1 MDIDRF
7 MADNSPGWA
16 RLGELTLRAKDL
28 SGDEVRELSY
38 LYQRAA
44 GQLAYVQAH
53 FTDPAL
59 RAALTS
65 QVAGT
70 ASVLYGVRRRTW
82 WAARRFFSVTFPLAV
97 WEMRWFVLASGLALF
112 LPAIA
117 LGTWIANS
125 HAALSAS
132 APAAVRQAYLS
143 HDFASYYSSQP
154 SADFASEVY
163 TNNVLVAFE
172 AFAGGITFGV
182 LTLVALVSNGANLGF
197 AAGLFYAAH
206 HPGEFWGLVTPHGL
220 LELTSV
226 VLAGAAGLRIGWTL
240 IDPGDRPR
248 LSALAAEGQKAVVL
262 VLGTVLTLVVSGL
275 IEGFVTGSTLP
286 TPARVGI
293 GVTVEVIFLA
303 WVVFAGRAA
312 RSASSQA
319 TSSQATSS
327 RADAGSTADGGA
339 PAAGKPRL

>member
-16 RLGELTLRAKDL
+16 RLRELTLRAKDL
-28 SGDEVRELSY
+28 SGDEVRELSN

-53 FTDPAL
+53 FADPAL
-59 RAALTS
+59 RAALTR
-65 QVAGT
+65 QVADT
-70 ASVLYGVRRRTW
+70 ASVLYGARGRALW
-82 WAARRFFSVTFPLAV
+82 GARRFFSVTFPLAV
-97 WEMRWFVLASGLALF
+97 WELRWFVLVSALALF

-117 LGTWIANS
+117 LGAWIAHS
-125 HAALSAS
+125 HAAFSAS
-132 APAAVRQAYLS
+132 APAAVRQAYLN

-182 LTLVALVSNGANLGF
+182 LTLVALFYNGANLGF

-220 LELTSV
+220 LELSSV

-248 LSALAAEGQKAVVL
+248 LTALAAEGQRAVVL
-262 VLGTVLTLVVSGL
+262 VMGTVLTLAVSGL
-275 IEGFVTGSTLP
+275 IEGFVTGSALP
-286 TPARVGI
+286 TAARVGI
-293 GVTVEVIFLA
+293 GVTVEVTFLA
-303 WVVFAGRAA
+303 WVVLAGRAA
-312 RSASSQA
+312 RAA
-319 TSSQATSS
+319 TSVA
-327 RADAGSTADGGA
+327 GGA
-339 PAAGKPRL
+339 AAARGPGYRRPAALTAR